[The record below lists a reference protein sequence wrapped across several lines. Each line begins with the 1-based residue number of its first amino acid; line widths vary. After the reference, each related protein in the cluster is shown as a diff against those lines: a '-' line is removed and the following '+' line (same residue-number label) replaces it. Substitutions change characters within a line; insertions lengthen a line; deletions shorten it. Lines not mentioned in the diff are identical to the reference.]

1 MAGMPLGPR
10 EFFAAAPHL
19 IYFGLVRPW
28 QSWTHRHSLR
38 REGYVFPPLVP
49 YYQRAVSSLAGAG
62 FFSLVVLGAVWLHS
76 RGGAAGEA
84 GSVIHIYGRQVPEHS
99 LIWSGLLPPAWPSL
113 TSWLLGLVVY
123 AAMAST
129 DLWYSRRC
137 LARGEPH
144 MYFATPRTRQ
154 ERRWWV
160 ALSLAAGVGEE
171 LTWRGVQP
179 ELIAQM
185 TGALWPAVTI
195 CALTFG
201 IGHIRQGWGWV
212 AIVTVFSL
220 ACHGLTLATGSLYVA
235 MAVHVAVNI
244 TVGLRVADRQT
255 RPDQQ

>member
-1 MAGMPLGPR
+1 MWSGKGKRLRKSASRLR
-10 EFFAAAPHL
+10 E
-19 IYFGLVRPW
+19 
-28 QSWTHRHSLR
+28 
-38 REGYVFPPLVP
+38 
-49 YYQRAVSSLAGAG
+49 VSSLAGLG
-62 FFSLVVLGAVWLHS
+62 FISLMPLAVLWLRS

-84 GSVIHIYGRQVPEHS
+84 GSIIHIYGRQVPDQS
-99 LIWSGLLPPAWPSL
+99 SIWSGLLPLAWPSPS
-113 TSWLLGLVVY
+113 SWLLGL
-123 AAMAST
+123 ALFGIMASA

-144 MYFATPRTRQ
+144 MYFSTPRTSE
-154 ERRWWV
+154 ERRWWI
-160 ALSLAAGVGEE
+160 ALSGAAGVGEE

-185 TGALWPAVTI
+185 TGALWPAVAI

-201 IGHIRQGWGWV
+201 IGHIRQGWGGV

-244 TVGLRVADRQT
+244 TVGLRVSHGQAGR
-255 RPDQQ
+255 